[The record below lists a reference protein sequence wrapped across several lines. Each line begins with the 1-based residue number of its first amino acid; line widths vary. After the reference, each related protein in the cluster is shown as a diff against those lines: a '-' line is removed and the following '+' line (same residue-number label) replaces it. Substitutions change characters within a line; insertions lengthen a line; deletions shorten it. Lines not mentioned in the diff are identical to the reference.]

1 MPSHTHAPRLLVV
14 SAIALV
20 CVLTAGA
27 QSGRKV
33 RKTSPAPVTTPAPAT
48 PLAKPD
54 EKPKPALTL
63 VVGMQH
69 TNLFDNARIANA
81 GGALLALE
89 DRLDDH
95 SGVKVSHVWGD
106 MTRSDAIRRAK
117 SEKEAYVVL
126 LELSLNRMAGASD
139 GEMRLSYWV
148 FSPVTAKIKA
158 SGTTYPQMYRNRGVI
173 LNPRTA
179 NIYGDYQVQEA
190 SRDAAERILKAFHLH
205 LSDGRRAL

>member
-1 MPSHTHAPRLLVV
+1 
-14 SAIALV
+14 
-20 CVLTAGA
+20 
-27 QSGRKV
+27 
-33 RKTSPAPVTTPAPAT
+33 
-48 PLAKPD
+48 
-54 EKPKPALTL
+54 
-63 VVGMQH
+63 MQH

-81 GGALLALE
+81 GGALLTLV

-95 SGVKVSHVWGD
+95 PGVKVAHVRSD

-158 SGTTYPQMYRNRGVI
+158 SGTTYPQMYRNRGV
-173 LNPRTA
+173 LNPRTG

>member
-1 MPSHTHAPRLLVV
+1 MPSNIRPRQLLVV
-14 SAIALV
+14 GAIALV
-20 CVLTAGA
+20 CVLTVGA

-33 RKTSPAPVTTPAPAT
+33 RKTSSAPVPTPAPEST
-48 PLAKPD
+48 PAKSK
-54 EKPKPALTL
+54 EQPKPALTV
-63 VVGMQH
+63 VVGMEPTYL
-69 TNLFDNARIANA
+69 TNVRMGNS
-81 GGALLALE
+81 GGALLTLV

-95 SGVKVSHVWGD
+95 PGVKVAHVRND

-126 LELSLNRMAGASD
+126 LELSLDGMASTSN
-139 GEMRLSYWV
+139 GELRLSYWV
-148 FSPVTAKIKA
+148 YSPVTAKIKT
-158 SGTTYPQMYRNRGVI
+158 SGQTYPQMYRNRGVI

-190 SRDAAERILKAFHLH
+190 SREAAERILKAFHLH